1 MSSIIDNSKDN
12 LLVTHVNKLLDNAE
26 FSRMAVGYFYL
37 SGFEAIREKLHKIK
51 KLRLIIGNRTN
62 QQTLEELV
70 KGHVSCDLTENE
82 LRKQKL
88 QNKRQKQHLL
98 QLTQNEYSED
108 LALMEQNDNNENGL
122 AALWQLIRDRR
133 VDIRVFTKGTLHSK
147 AYLFD
152 LPETDY
158 LEGIAIVGSSNLSIS
173 GLSNNSELNVKI
185 TNQNDYEEVK
195 AWFDRLW
202 EESED
207 FNELFMN
214 VVQESWFQ
222 RKVTP
227 YEIYIKTL
235 YNLVKDRIEIKEHST
250 LTAFDQSLLYPF
262 QRDAYNRAIDILERS
277 ENSHNGVFISDV
289 VGLGKSFIAIA
300 LISYY
305 WSIKQKA
312 SLVICPA
319 SLKQMWKDYKEQ
331 YHLRCRVMAS
341 SELIYRDGNEDFTLN
356 DDPDYDGYSVVVIDE
371 SHHFRTPNTQRY
383 RVLAPY
389 LQGRQTILLTATPQN
404 NTVWDL
410 YHQIKLFHQSDVT
423 DLSIA
428 PNNLKNYFK
437 TYEENPEKI
446 AELLQHFLIRRT
458 RKDILNSPRYAEW
471 VSLNKFP
478 ERNLNTLDYDIEE
491 TYSEENKASI
501 YDLVLDRLFRQTGKS
516 SLNSDRV
523 LNPVRVVRDRFHYSI
538 YDLTSFVKL
547 EAKKK
552 REYVGLSYLG
562 ELVRGLLKVLLFKRL
577 ESSIEAFNLS
587 IKRMIKRH
595 DYVLKSI
602 EHGYVLTGKA
612 EHLEQFLD
620 GKKELD
626 EDKVNKYGI
635 VDFEK
640 DKLVNAIK
648 ADKAV
653 LEEVASFMVPML
665 QNIETDKKYQKF
677 VHEVIEKHK
686 DEKILVFSEFSDTVN
701 YLFRHLKDSYPGVN
715 ISRISSDVANS
726 KEKANIVRRFS
737 PKSNTRAG
745 LEKHEQDIQF
755 LITTDVLSEGQN
767 LQDARIVVNYDF
779 HWNPVRLIQRI
790 GRVDRIGSEAET
802 IEVYNFLPDH
812 KIESQLDLRGR
823 VQNRINEIQQ
833 IFGLDSKVLSEEEI
847 LNDKSVFA
855 IYVNGDENVLDAD
868 DTIYTIFDKA
878 EGVLQKLKASNEA
891 EYDRIIKIKDG
902 IRTACKADKKG
913 LYAYLTSGNLHRLYF
928 YDGQQVTENI
938 AEVLRLIE
946 AEPDKPPAVAFDASV
961 HNRAIKE
968 VYDHFKEELKRRQ
981 TEIESS
987 QITPEQKYFR
997 NRLKDSFNLFNINP
1011 HYQKK
1016 VDELYEIYSKEIPD
1030 YAKSQLRRLRREKL
1044 SDEVMIDALQK
1055 LIDTARILT
1064 FQEKEKESESL
1075 IVRTICS
1082 EGLHSSPA
1090 SADSSES

>member
-12 LLVTHVNKLLDNAE
+12 LLITHVNKLLDNTE

-37 SGFEAIREKLHKIK
+37 SGFEAIREKLDKIK

-70 KGHVSCDLTENE
+70 KGHVSRDLTEIE

-108 LALMEQNDNNENGL
+108 LALMEQNDDNENGL

-133 VDIRVFTKGTLHSK
+133 VDVRVFTRGTLHSK

-152 LPETDY
+152 YPETNY

-173 GLSNNSELNVKI
+173 GLSNNSELNIKV
-185 TNQNDYEEVK
+185 TNPNDYKEVK

-202 EESED
+202 DESED

-222 RKVTP
+222 KKVTP

-235 YNLVKDRIEIKEHST
+235 YSLVKDRIEIKEHSA

-262 QRDAYNRAIDILERS
+262 QRDAYNRAIDILENT
-277 ENSHNGVFISDV
+277 ENSNNGVFISDV

-319 SLKQMWKDYKEQ
+319 SLKQMWEDYKEL
-331 YHLRCRVMAS
+331 YHLRCRIMSS
-341 SELIYRDGNEDFTLN
+341 SELVYRNGNEDFTLN
-356 DDPDYDGYSVVVIDE
+356 DDPNYDGYSVVIIDE

-389 LQGRQTILLTATPQN
+389 LQGRKAILLTATPQN

-428 PNNLKNYFK
+428 PNNLKSYFK
-437 TYEENPEKI
+437 THEDNPEKI

-458 RKDILNSPRYAEW
+458 RRDILTSPRYSEW
-471 VSLNKFP
+471 VRNNQFP
-478 ERNLNTLDYDIEE
+478 KRNLNTLEYDIEE

-501 YDLVLDRLFRQTGKS
+501 YDFILYKLFKQDRS
-516 SLNSDRV
+516 
-523 LNPVRVVRDRFHYSI
+523 DRFHYSI
-538 YDLTSFVKL
+538 YDLTGFVKP

-552 REYVGLSYLG
+552 KEYVGLSYLG

-577 ESSIEAFNLS
+577 ESSIEAFYLS
-587 IKRMIKRH
+587 IERMIKRH
-595 DYVLKSI
+595 DYLLRSI
-602 EHGYVLTGKA
+602 ELGYVITGKA
-612 EHLEQFLD
+612 EQLELFLESD
-620 GKKELD
+620 EELN
-626 EDKVNKYGI
+626 EDKVNKYSI
-635 VDFEK
+635 ADFHQERLVD
-640 DKLVNAIK
+640 AIK
-648 ADKAV
+648 ADKAI
-653 LEEVASFMVPML
+653 LQEVAGFIAPML
-665 QNIETDKKYQKF
+665 QDISTDKKYQKF
-677 VHEVIEKHK
+677 INEVIEKHK
-686 DEKILVFSEFSDTVN
+686 DEKILVFSEFSDTVT
-701 YLFRHLKDSYPGVN
+701 YLFKHLRERYPNIN
-715 ISRISSDVANS
+715 ISRISSDVADS
-726 KEKANIVRRFS
+726 KEKASIVRRFS
-737 PKSNTRAG
+737 PKSNTRNG
-745 LEKHEQDIQF
+745 LEKHEREIQF

-812 KIESQLDLRGR
+812 TIEIQLDLRAR
-823 VQNRINEIQQ
+823 VQSRINEIQQ
-833 IFGLDSKVLSEEEI
+833 IFGLDSKVLSDEEI

-855 IYVNGDENVLDAD
+855 IYVDGEEDVLDTD

-878 EGVLQKLKASNEA
+878 ESVLQKLKASNET
-891 EYDRIIKIKDG
+891 EYNRIINLKDG
-902 IRTACKADKKG
+902 IRAACKSDNKG

-928 YDGQQVTENI
+928 YDSRQINENI

-946 AEPDKPPAVAFDASV
+946 AEPGKPSPITFDPSAHNVAMKSV
-961 HNRAIKE
+961 YN
-968 VYDHFKEELKRRQ
+968 HFKEELKRRQ

-987 QITPEQKYFR
+987 QITSEQKHFR
-997 NRLKDSFNLFNINP
+997 DRLKDSFNLFNNNP
-1011 HYQKK
+1011 LYQKK

-1030 YAKSQLRRLRREKL
+1030 YAKGQLRRLRRENL

-1055 LIDTARILT
+1055 LVDTARILK

-1075 IVRTICS
+1075 IIRTICS
-1082 EGLHSSPA
+1082 EGFS
-1090 SADSSES
+1090 